1 MSDWT
6 SEEYWTSGSYYDLVS
21 SDRSDSEPDHPT
33 SEAGSW
39 DLEPDTRA
47 SKTKAWVPRSAQGD
61 SEPDSRAAETGSW
74 ASLGDTR
81 GSEPDGQASETVCW
95 GSEPVNLVVGAEW
108 DDTRA
113 DIWVPYKYHRD
124 SEFGRCPSEP
134 DWPPRLN
141 HWSARPAFRRHT
153 RMGRPSTYV
162 FDSNGDTCITLHTSK
177 YRPFS
182 FSGDTLSNVPSNEV
196 SRSEFHV
203 SCDWGE
209 VAHKDC
215 DAASVDSSDSRHK
228 YHEYGKIPGSS
239 PGQVEIRVLVS
250 GRHLKLGSDYFTEL
264 FSSPRA
270 GQLIGDSGLY
280 EIQARGW
287 DPVAH
292 QTVLAILHG
301 YHKDVPKSPS
311 IELLAEL
318 TMVVDYYGCHESVE
332 PHAKV
337 WLEHLRSNLP
347 TEYGSDCILSIAI
360 SWVFD
365 DQDIFQKMTELVLT
379 HSHGLIKVE
388 DDRLPLP
395 DGLLDEINASRQCCL
410 EFVTTAIL
418 DLYHFLTEDHDGCNT
433 CSTMMLGT
441 LTKEMYK
448 LGWKN
453 QDERLS
459 LQHFSIEDCT
469 QLIDSVHVP
478 KVHSY
483 DGCRRGSTLYET
495 LLPALMNAN
504 QHVPVFCLAGK
515 KPMDQQ
521 EPEAQPEPDPYA
533 HDEW

>member
-6 SEEYWTSGSYYDLVS
+6 SEQYWTSGWWYDPES

-47 SKTKAWVPRSAQGD
+47 SKTNAWVPRSNQGD
-61 SEPDSRAAETGSW
+61 SETNRWNEESDNR
-74 ASLGDTR
+74 
-81 GSEPDGQASETVCW
+81 ASETVRRDPTPDRW

-203 SCDWGE
+203 SSDWGE

-228 YHEYGKIPGSS
+228 YHEYGEIPGSS

-365 DQDIFQKMTELVLT
+365 DQDIFQKMTELALT

-459 LQHFSIEDCT
+459 LQDFSIEDCA

-504 QHVPVFCLAGK
+504 EHVPVFCLAGK
-515 KPMDQQ
+515 KPTVQQ
-521 EPEAQPEPDPYA
+521 EPEAQQEPNPYA

>member
-1 MSDWT
+1 MGDWT
-6 SEEYWTSGSYYDLVS
+6 SEKYWTLGWYDPES
-21 SDRSDSEPDHPT
+21 NDCSNSEPDHPT

-61 SEPDSRAAETGSW
+61 SEPDN
-74 ASLGDTR
+74 
-81 GSEPDGQASETVCW
+81 QASETVCW
-95 GSEPVNLVVGAEW
+95 GSEPNYQASETNAWVPTSDRWGSEPVKLVVGAEW
-108 DDTRA
+108 DDNRA
-113 DIWVPYKYHRD
+113 DIWVPYNYHRD
-124 SEFGRCPSEP
+124 SEIGRCPSP
-134 DWPPRLN
+134 DSPPRLN
-141 HWSARPAFRRHT
+141 HWFAKPAIRGHT

-162 FDSNGDTCITLHTSK
+162 FDSYGDACITLYTSK
-177 YRPFS
+177 DRAFYFS
-182 FSGDTLSNVPSNEV
+182 EDTLSNIPSDGV
-196 SRSEFHV
+196 SHSEFSV
-203 SCDWGE
+203 SSDWGE
-209 VAHKDC
+209 VAHEYC
-215 DAASVDSSDSRHK
+215 DAALVDSSDGRHK
-228 YHEYGKIPGSS
+228 YHEYGEIPGSS

-250 GRHLKLGSDYFTEL
+250 GRHLKIGSDYFTEL

-270 GQLIGDSGLY
+270 GQLIGYSGLY

-318 TMVVDYYGCHESVE
+318 TMVVNHYGCHESVE

-365 DQDIFQKMTELVLT
+365 DQDIFQKMTELALT

-395 DGLLDEINASRQCCL
+395 DGLLNEINASRECYL
-410 EFVTTAIL
+410 EFMASATL
-418 DLYHFLTEDHDGCNT
+418 DLYNFLREEQGGCKT

-441 LTKEMYK
+441 LTKEMFK

-453 QDERLS
+453 QDDGLS
-459 LQHFSIEDCT
+459 LQDLSIEECV
-469 QLIDSVHVP
+469 QIIDAVRVP
-478 KVHSY
+478 KLHSY
-483 DGCRRGSTLYET
+483 KDCRRGSTLYET
-495 LLPALMNAN
+495 LLPALMKSIE
-504 QHVPVFCLAGK
+504 QLPIFCLAGK
-515 KPMDQQ
+515 KPMDV
-521 EPEAQPEPDPYA
+521 EPTVDLDQNPYV
-533 HDEW
+533 HYDW